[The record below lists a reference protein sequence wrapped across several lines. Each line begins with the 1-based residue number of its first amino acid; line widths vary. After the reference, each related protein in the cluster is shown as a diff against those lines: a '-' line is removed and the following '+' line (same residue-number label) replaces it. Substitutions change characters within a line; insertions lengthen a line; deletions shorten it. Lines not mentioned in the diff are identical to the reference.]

1 MPALRRIA
9 LLIALHS
16 TGAQAQEHEHALA
29 RAEKLGSAH
38 LATTCLPAVAT
49 QFDRAVTLLHSFEFG
64 AAIQGFTTVLAVD
77 STCAMAQW
85 GIALSRWTNPMAAGL
100 RSPAALEGGRRAAAT
115 AARLGEHASA
125 RERDYIGAVGSLYT
139 DYEHASQAARVAAY
153 ARAMAGVAARN
164 PSDTEATIFYAI
176 ALVAAAP
183 PSDKSYANQLKAGAI
198 LEALWV
204 EQPDH
209 PGIAHYI
216 IHAYDVPAL
225 AAQAAAAA
233 ERYAEIAPAAA
244 HALHMPSH
252 TFTRLGLWQKSVN
265 TNLRSIDAAARESAV
280 GEQLHASDYAVY
292 AYLQMRQDGA
302 AKKIV
307 DGVPAIAAKL
317 DPQAIASAAS
327 ASAGVFALAA
337 IPARWALERRSW
349 AEAAALAPRTTTIP
363 YAEAMT
369 HLARALGAAHTR
381 DLSRAR
387 ASIDSLGAIRARLL
401 AAGESY
407 WAEQVAI
414 ESLEAHAAV
423 VMAEGRRDDAQAG
436 MREAVARE
444 DATEKN
450 AITPGPIVPAHE
462 LFGDML
468 MELGKPTDALA
479 EYRKSL
485 ANDPNRFQSLIGAMK
500 AADATGDRKAGA
512 DYAAQV
518 ETLTGSRAFTKR

>member
-1 MPALRRIA
+1 MPALRRTA
-9 LLIALHS
+9 LLIALLS
-16 TGAQAQEHEHALA
+16 TDVQAQEHEHALA
-29 RAEKLGSAH
+29 RTEKLGAAH
-38 LATTCLPAVAT
+38 LATTCSPAVTT

-64 AAIQGFTTVLAVD
+64 AAIQGFTGVLAAD

-100 RSPAALEGGRRAAAT
+100 RSSTALEGGRRAAA
-115 AARLGEHASA
+115 AATRLGERASV
-125 RERDYIGAVGSLYT
+125 RERDYIDAVGKLYT
-139 DYEHASQAARVAAY
+139 DYERTTQAARVGAY

-164 PSDTEATIFYAI
+164 PSDTEAKIFYAI

-183 PSDKSYANQLKAGAI
+183 PSDKSYGNQLKAGAI
-198 LEALWV
+198 LEPLWV

-209 PGIAHYI
+209 PGLAHYI

-225 AAQAAAAA
+225 AAHAESAA
-233 ERYAEIAPAAA
+233 ERYADIAPAAA

-265 TNLRSIDAAARESAV
+265 TNLRSMAAAARESAV

-292 AYLQMRQDGA
+292 AYLQMRQDTA

-307 DGVPAIAAKL
+307 DDLPALAAKL
-317 DPQAIASAAS
+317 DPQAIVSAAS
-327 ASAGVFALAA
+327 ASAGLFALAA

-349 AEAAALAPRTTTIP
+349 AEAATLVAHTTTIP

-369 HLARALGAAHTR
+369 YLARALGATHTR
-381 DLSRAR
+381 DLPRAR

-401 AAGESY
+401 GAGESY
-407 WAEQVAI
+407 WAEQVTI
-414 ESLEAHAAV
+414 EGVEARAMLAMV
-423 VMAEGRRDDAQAG
+423 EGRRDDALAG
-436 MREAVARE
+436 MREAVTRE

-450 AITPGPIVPAHE
+450 AITPGPLVPAHE
-462 LFGDML
+462 LFGDIL
-468 MELGKPTDALA
+468 MELGMPADALA

-485 ANDPNRFQSLIGAMK
+485 VKDPNRFHSLIGAMK

-518 ETLTGSRAFTKR
+518 ETLTGSRVFTKR